1 MKRHDNK
8 TIMVNRDNIKVK
20 KRKKEKTLTEI
31 KREKVTFKEIT

>member
-20 KRKKEKTLTEI
+20 KKEERKDTD
-31 KREKVTFKEIT
+31 RN